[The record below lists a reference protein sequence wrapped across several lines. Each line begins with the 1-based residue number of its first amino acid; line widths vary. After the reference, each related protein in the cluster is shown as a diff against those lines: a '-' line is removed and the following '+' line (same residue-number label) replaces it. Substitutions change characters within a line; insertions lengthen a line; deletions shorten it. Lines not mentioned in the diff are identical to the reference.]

1 MNQTAKHFYEF
12 GPFRLDTA
20 ERLLL
25 RNGEEV
31 LLTPKVFDLL
41 LVLVENSGHI
51 FEKDELMKAI
61 WLDTVVEE
69 ANLTRNISTLRKAL
83 GEGPDTHQ
91 YIETIPWRGYRFVAG
106 VKEVTNNNT
115 ETAITIPPSPSAP
128 SETEERGLRSGE
140 AIAAGPVSNVASPVT
155 WIRRRQVAAGA
166 IALAL
171 LAFGG
176 WALYLRFKTHPPIE
190 SLAVLPFTSGSA
202 DPQTAYLSDGITES
216 LINNLSQL
224 PNLRVIART
233 TAFRYKDQAA
243 DLSKIGRDLNVNAV
257 LSGKVHLRG
266 DTIIVQAD
274 LVNVAD
280 GAQLWG
286 QQYTRKLSD
295 IFALQAEVAT
305 DIAEESQSKLTG
317 EEKRLLAKRYTND
330 TEAYQ
335 LYLKGRFFWDKRTED
350 GFKKAIDYFRQA
362 TQRDPQYAL
371 AHTGLADAYI
381 GLTFYNY
388 LPPKE
393 AMPQAK
399 ASALEALKSD
409 DMLAEAHASLAHV
422 NVNYDWDWTG
432 AESEFKRAIALNPRY
447 PTAHQWYAA
456 HYLTP
461 KGRLDEALAEMS
473 QARDLD
479 PLSLVM
485 NSFMGSTLYF
495 AGKRDQA
502 VEQCFKTLE
511 LDLNF
516 GVARWHL
523 GLALVQAERFEEAIA
538 ELNKAVALS
547 GGSPLMKAALGHAYA
562 VSGRRGE
569 AMKILTELVKLAE
582 RSYVSASEIAA
593 IYAGL
598 GERDR
603 TMAWLE
609 KAAEERAFHL
619 VYLKV
624 RPEFAPLRS
633 DPRFADLLRRVGLAP

>member
-1 MNQTAKHFYEF
+1 MNQPAKHFYEF
-12 GPFRLDTA
+12 GPFQLDTA

-25 RNGEEV
+25 RDGEEV
-31 LLTPKVFDLL
+31 SLTPKVFDLL
-41 LVLVENSGHI
+41 LVLVKNRGHI
-51 FEKDELMKAI
+51 FEKDDLMKAI
-61 WLDTVVEE
+61 WPDAVVEE
-69 ANLTRNISTLRKAL
+69 TDLTRNISTLRKAL
-83 GEGPDTHQ
+83 GESPDAHS
-91 YIETIPWRGYRFVAG
+91 YIETIPWRGYRFVAS
-106 VKEVTNNNT
+106 VKEVTNNNAK
-115 ETAITIPPSPSAP
+115 TAVTIQASQSA
-128 SETEERGLRSGE
+128 LREKEGQTSRIGE
-140 AIAAGPVSNVASPVT
+140 ANAGSPAPNVASLGARIV
-155 WIRRRQVAAGA
+155 RRQVAAGA

-171 LAFGG
+171 LAFSS
-176 WALYLRFKTHPPIE
+176 WAIFPRLKTNPPIE
-190 SLAVLPFTSGSA
+190 SLAVLPFASGSA

-243 DLSKIGRDLNVNAV
+243 DLSKIGRDLNVNAA
-257 LSGKVHLRG
+257 LTGKVLLHG
-266 DTIIVQAD
+266 DTLIIQAD

-280 GAQLWG
+280 GAQRWG

-295 IFALQAEVAT
+295 IFALQADIAT
-305 DIAEESQSKLTG
+305 DIAEELQSKLTG

-330 TEAYQ
+330 TEAYR
-335 LYLKGRFFWDKRTED
+335 LYQTGRFYWDKRTED
-350 GFKKAIDYFRQA
+350 GFKKAIGYFRQA
-362 TQRDPQYAL
+362 TQKDPQYAL

-399 ASALEALKSD
+399 ASALEALKFD

-422 NVNYDWDWTG
+422 NVNYDWDWAG
-432 AESEFKRAIALNPRY
+432 AESEFKRAIALNLRY
-447 PTAHQWYAA
+447 TTAHQWYAA

-461 KGRLDEALAEMS
+461 NGRLEEALAEMR
-473 QARDLD
+473 QARDID
-479 PLSLVM
+479 PVSLVM
-485 NSFMGSTLYF
+485 NSFMGATLYF
-495 AGKRDQA
+495 AGRRDQA
-502 VEQCFKTLE
+502 VDQCFKTLE
-511 LDLNF
+511 LDPNF
-516 GVARWHL
+516 GVAHWYL
-523 GLALVQAERFEEAIA
+523 GLALVQEARFEEAIA
-538 ELNKAVALS
+538 ELNKAGALS
-547 GGSPLMKAALGHAYA
+547 GGSSLMKAALGHAYA

-569 AMKILTELVKLAE
+569 AMKILAELQKLAE

-603 TMAWLE
+603 AMDWLE

-624 RPEFAPLRS
+624 RPEFAPLHS
-633 DPRFADLLRRVGLAP
+633 NPRFTNLLRRIGLEP

>member
-1 MNQTAKHFYEF
+1 MNQSAKHFYEF
-12 GPFRLDTA
+12 GPFRLDIA

-51 FEKDELMKAI
+51 LEKDELMKAI

-69 ANLTRNISTLRKAL
+69 TNLTRNISTLRKAL
-83 GEGPDTHQ
+83 GESPDTHQ
-91 YIETIPWRGYRFVAG
+91 YIETIPWRGYRFVVG

-115 ETAITIPPSPSAP
+115 ETAITIPTSPPAL
-128 SETEERGLRSGE
+128 SETEERGSRSGE
-140 AIAAGPVSNVASPVT
+140 ATAAGPVSNVASLVT
-155 WIRRRQVAAGA
+155 WIRRHQVAVGA

-176 WALYLRFKTHPPIE
+176 LALSLRLKTHPPIE

-233 TAFRYKDQAA
+233 TAFRYKDQAV
-243 DLSKIGRDLNVNAV
+243 DPSKIGRDLKVNAV
-257 LSGKVHLRG
+257 LSGKVLLRG

-286 QQYTRKLSD
+286 QQYVRKLSD

-330 TEAYQ
+330 AEAYQ
-335 LYLKGRFFWDKRTED
+335 LYLKGRYFWDKRTED

-362 TQRDPQYAL
+362 TQRDPHYAL
-371 AHTGLADAYI
+371 AHAGLADAYI
-381 GLTFYNY
+381 GLAFYNY
-388 LPPKE
+388 LPPKV

-399 ASALEALKSD
+399 ASALEALKFD

-422 NVNYDWDWTG
+422 KVNYDWDWAG
-432 AESEFKRAIALNPRY
+432 AESEFKRAIALHPRY

-461 KGRLDEALAEMS
+461 KGRLEEALAEMI

-485 NSFMGSTLYF
+485 NSFMGATLYL
-495 AGKRDQA
+495 AGRRDQA
-502 VEQCFKTLE
+502 VEQCVKTLE
-511 LDLNF
+511 LDPNF

-523 GLALVQAERFEEAIA
+523 GLALVQEGRFEEAIV
-538 ELNKAVALS
+538 ELNKAVTLS
-547 GGSPLMKAALGHAYA
+547 GGSPLMKAALGHSLA

-569 AMKILTELVKLAE
+569 AMKILTELQKLAE

-598 GERDR
+598 GERDQ

-609 KAAEERAFHL
+609 KAAVERAFHL

-633 DPRFADLLRRVGLAP
+633 DPRFADLLRRIGLAP

>member
-1 MNQTAKHFYEF
+1 MNLSAGHFYEF

-25 RNGEEV
+25 RDGEEV

-51 FEKDELMKAI
+51 LEKDELMKAI
-61 WLDTVVEE
+61 WPDAVVEE
-69 ANLTRNISTLRKAL
+69 TNLTRNISTLRKAL
-83 GEGPDTHQ
+83 GESPDTHQ
-91 YIETIPWRGYRFVAG
+91 YIETIPWRGYRFVAT
-106 VKEVTNNNT
+106 VRDVANNNT
-115 ETAITIPPSPSAP
+115 ETAITTPSSPSILNEAG
-128 SETEERGLRSGE
+128 ERAARNGE
-140 AIAAGPVSNVASPVT
+140 AATAGPASLVN
-155 WIRRRQVAAGA
+155 WIRWHQVVAGA

-176 WALYLRFKTHPPIE
+176 WWTSLRFKTRPPIE
-190 SLAVLPFTSGSA
+190 SLVVLPFASGSA
-202 DPQTAYLSDGITES
+202 DPQAEYLSNGITES

-243 DLSKIGRDLNVNAV
+243 DPSKIGRDLNVNAV
-257 LSGKVHLRG
+257 LTGKVLLRG
-266 DTIIVQAD
+266 DTLIVQAD
-274 LVNVAD
+274 LVKVAD

-295 IFALQAEVAT
+295 IFALQAETAT
-305 DIAEESQSKLTG
+305 DIAEELQSKLTG

-335 LYLKGRFFWDKRTED
+335 LYLKGRYFWDKRTEE

-362 TQRDPQYAL
+362 TQKDTHYAL

-399 ASALEALKSD
+399 ASALEALKFD
-409 DMLAEAHASLAHV
+409 DLLAEAHASLAHV
-422 NVNYDWDWTG
+422 KVNYDWDWAG

-461 KGRLDEALAEMS
+461 KGRLEEALAEMS

-485 NSFMGSTLYF
+485 NTFMGATLYF
-495 AGKRDQA
+495 AGRHDQA
-502 VEQCFKTLE
+502 VEQCVKTLE
-511 LDLNF
+511 LDPNF
-516 GVARWHL
+516 GVAHWHL
-523 GLALVQAERFEEAIA
+523 GLALVQEARFEEAIT
-538 ELNKAVALS
+538 ELSRAVTLS

-569 AMKILTELVKLAE
+569 AMKILTELQKLAE

-603 TMAWLE
+603 AIAWLE

-633 DPRFADLLRRVGLAP
+633 DPRFEGLLRRIGLAP

>member
-1 MNQTAKHFYEF
+1 MNQSAKHFYEF
-12 GPFRLDTA
+12 GPFRLDTV

-25 RNGEEV
+25 RDGEEV
-31 LLTPKVFDLL
+31 SLTPKVFDLL

-61 WLDTVVEE
+61 WPGAVVEE
-69 ANLTRNISTLRKAL
+69 TNLTRNISTLRKAL
-83 GEGPDTHQ
+83 GESSDTRQ
-91 YIETIPWRGYRFVAG
+91 YIETIPWRGYRFVAS

-115 ETAITIPPSPSAP
+115 ATPITTPPSPPAL
-128 SETEERGLRSGE
+128 SETEERGSRDGE
-140 AIAAGPVSNVASPVT
+140 ATAAGPASNVASLVT
-155 WIRRRQVAAGA
+155 RIRRYQVAAGA

-171 LAFGG
+171 LASGG
-176 WALYLRFKTHPPIE
+176 WALSLRFKTHPPIE
-190 SLAVLPFTSGSA
+190 SLVVLPFASGSA
-202 DPQTAYLSDGITES
+202 DPQAEYLSNGITES

-243 DLSKIGRDLNVNAV
+243 DPSKIGRDLNVNAV
-257 LSGKVHLRG
+257 LTGKVLLRG

-295 IFALQAEVAT
+295 IFALQAKIAT

-330 TEAYQ
+330 TEAYR
-335 LYLKGRFFWDKRTED
+335 LYQTGRFYWDKRTED

-362 TQRDPQYAL
+362 TQRDPHYAL

-399 ASALEALKSD
+399 ASAMEALKFD

-422 NVNYDWDWTG
+422 KVNYDWDWAG

-447 PTAHQWYAA
+447 TTAHQWYAA

-461 KGRLDEALAEMS
+461 KGRLEEALAEMS
-473 QARDLD
+473 QARDID
-479 PLSLVM
+479 PVSLVM
-485 NSFMGSTLYF
+485 NSFMGATLYF
-495 AGKRDQA
+495 AGRRDQA
-502 VEQCFKTLE
+502 VEQCLKTIE
-511 LDLNF
+511 LDPNF
-516 GVARWHL
+516 GVAHWHL
-523 GLALVQAERFEEAIA
+523 GLALVQEARFEEAIA
-538 ELNKAVALS
+538 ELNKAGALS

-569 AMKILTELVKLAE
+569 AMKILTELQKLAE

-603 TMAWLE
+603 AMAWLE

-633 DPRFADLLRRVGLAP
+633 DPRFADLLRRIGLAP